1 MPKFRIAK
9 EKEKQEDTIKRPQ
22 QNRQVQKSDRINS
35 DRQSDS
41 DQLGSPRI
49 MKKKKTKL
57 NEIEIFTHLKVKIPV
72 KNGPN

>member
-49 MKKKKTKL
+49 MKKKKKKL

>member
-49 MKKKKTKL
+49 MKKKKK
-57 NEIEIFTHLKVKIPV
+57 KI
-72 KNGPN
+72 K